1 MTNVVDLNTKRF
13 ERDEREYLEIV
24 GRSRLA
30 VQLLAERL
38 DPADFEHFTDLIRG
52 AGGHFFDAVFG
63 EGMWGGEFWS
73 GHSCVADVW
82 EDDFSSGDPDDDGPH
97 RCLACDALLP
107 EDRIDSVCE
116 SCFQEACESAE
127 EARREM
133 GL

>member
-1 MTNVVDLNTKRF
+1 MQSVIDLDAKRREQEC
-13 ERDEREYLEIV
+13 ERSVREYLEAV

-63 EGMWGGEFWS
+63 EGMWGGDFWS
-73 GHSCVADVW
+73 G
-82 EDDFSSGDPDDDGPH
+82 DPNDDGPH
-97 RCLACDALLP
+97 RCIACDAPLP

-116 SCFQEACESAE
+116 SCFQEACEIAE
-127 EARREM
+127 EARPGGME

>member
-38 DPADFEHFTDLIRG
+38 DPSADFEHFTDLIRG

-63 EGMWGGEFWS
+63 EGMWDGDFW
-73 GHSCVADVW
+73 
-82 EDDFSSGDPDDDGPH
+82 SGDPDDDGPH